1 MEIKGDRGRYS
12 GGGCL
17 MVRLLSSIFLCLLLS
32 SSISQTEAQETLSL
46 DFAELRRDSA
56 IHASTMALAALSLD
70 KAIRQAQDSTI
81 IAFQSRQEY
90 NYYTLHYDEFLALR
104 KPQLNLRVAPNY
116 SRLLSDLSRDYV
128 YLRNYDNLSAAASVT
143 LSQKMLGWGGEAYI
157 GSQAIWT
164 EYFSSQAA
172 EARQFVAAP
181 LLVGYRQTLLGYNPY
196 RWEKAVEDQ
205 RLKAARQ
212 QHQYDMNSI
221 AEEVTRRF
229 FRLVCA
235 QSQAEMFQRNL
246 QTTDTLYAIAREK
259 SAILMVTMAELRS
272 LELQR
277 INAANALAMA
287 RTAEEEARTRLA
299 SYLRLDADGL
309 AAMHLLFPQEPKT
322 ISLTVA
328 EAIDLALAN
337 SPAYQHQIAVVT
349 ESHHQEL
356 KAQKEKGVNVS
367 LDVNVGMQQV
377 DPVFGRAIRDQRL
390 YTLGAVTFS
399 VPLMDH
405 GAAKSRHAAAQA
417 WVEREESALDEAER
431 QLSEDAAT
439 TLYNINTYR
448 QLLERT
454 TQAVAMA
461 DEVFVLNA
469 ENYANGLCDI
479 NTYTLAQNR
488 RDEAYNQYLSALEK
502 YWTTYY
508 HLQTLIG
515 TN

>member
-1 MEIKGDRGRYS
+1 MKEDKKISREIKGDRERYS
-12 GGGCL
+12 ASGCSA
-17 MVRLLSSIFLCLLLS
+17 VRLLSSIITCILLS
-32 SSISQTEAQETLSL
+32 PYPAESQETLSL
-46 DFAELRRDSA
+46 DQV
-56 IHASTMALAALSLD
+56 
-70 KAIRQAQDSTI
+70 IRQAQDSTI
-81 IAFQSRQEY
+81 IAFQSRHEY
-90 NYYTLHYDEFLALR
+90 NSYTLHYNEFLALR

-116 SRLLSDLSRDYV
+116 YRLLSDLSRDYV

-157 GSQAIWT
+157 GSQAIWS
-164 EYFSSQAA
+164 EYLSSQAT
-172 EARQFVAAP
+172 ESRQFVAAP
-181 LLVGYRQTLLGYNPY
+181 ILMGYRQTLLGYNPY
-196 RWEKAVEDQ
+196 RWEKAIEDQ

-235 QSQAEMFQRNL
+235 QGQADMYQRNL

-259 SAILMVTMAELRS
+259 ATILMVTMAELRS

-287 RTAEEEARTRLA
+287 RTAEQEARTRLA
-299 SYLRLDADGL
+299 SFLKLDEEGL
-309 AAMHLLFPQEPKT
+309 VTKHLQFPQEPKA

-337 SPAYQHQIAVVT
+337 SPAYQHQIAMVT
-349 ESHHQEL
+349 ESHHQKQ

-377 DPVFGRAIRDQRL
+377 DPVLGRAYRDQRL
-390 YTLGAVTFS
+390 YALGSVTFS

-417 WVEREESALDEAER
+417 WVEREESALDEAGR
-431 QLSEDAAT
+431 QLSEDVTT
-439 TLYNINTYR
+439 TLHNINIYR
-448 QLLERT
+448 QLVEQT
-454 TQAVAMA
+454 TYAATMA
-461 DEVFVLNA
+461 DDVFEMNA

-479 NTYTLAQNR
+479 NTYTLALDR
-488 RDEAYNQYLSALEK
+488 RDQAYNQYLSALEK

-508 HLQTLIG
+508 HLQTLTG
-515 TN
+515 MN

>member
-1 MEIKGDRGRYS
+1 MKDRINI
-12 GGGCL
+12 
-17 MVRLLSSIFLCLLLS
+17 RLLIGPALFSVLPLS
-32 SSISQTEAQETLSL
+32 SWGQETLSL
-46 DFAELRRDSA
+46 DQ
-56 IHASTMALAALSLD
+56 
-70 KAIRQAQDSTI
+70 AIRHAQDSTMM
-81 IAFQSRQEY
+81 AFQSRHEY
-90 NYYTLHYDEFLALR
+90 DSHTLHYDEFLALR

-116 SRLLSDLSRDYV
+116 YRLVSDLSRDYV
-128 YLRNYDNLSAAASVT
+128 YLRNYDNLSAAASLT
-143 LSQKMLGWGGEAYI
+143 LSQKMLGLGGEAYV
-157 GSQAIWT
+157 GTQAIWS

-172 EARQFVAAP
+172 EVRQFMAAP

-205 RLKAARQ
+205 RIKAARQ
-212 QHQYDMNSI
+212 QHQYDLNSI

-235 QSQAEMFQRNL
+235 KSQADMFQRNL
-246 QTTDTLYAIAREK
+246 QTADTLYAIAREK
-259 SAILMVTMAELRS
+259 ASILMVTMAELRS

-287 RTAEEEARTRLA
+287 LTAEAEARTRLA
-299 SYLRLDADGL
+299 SYLRLDGDGL
-309 AAMHLLFPQEPKT
+309 GAMHLQFPQEPKPIT
-322 ISLTVA
+322 LTVA

-337 SPAYQHQIAVVT
+337 SPAYQHQIATVT
-349 ESHHQEL
+349 ESRHQEQ
-356 KAQKEKGVNVS
+356 KARKEKGVNVS

-377 DPVFGRAIRDQRL
+377 DPVLGRAYRDQRL
-390 YTLGAVTFS
+390 YALGAVTVS

-405 GAAKSRHAAAQA
+405 GAAKNRHAAAQA

-431 QLSEDAAT
+431 RLSEDVTT
-439 TLYNINTYR
+439 TLHNINVYR
-448 QLLERT
+448 QLLEQT
-454 TQAVAMA
+454 TQAVTMA
-461 DEVFVLNA
+461 DEVFELNA
-469 ENYANGLCDI
+469 ENYANGLCDM

-515 TN
+515 D

>member
-1 MEIKGDRGRYS
+1 
-12 GGGCL
+12 
-17 MVRLLSSIFLCLLLS
+17 MVLTTLFTVHCSLFTIY
-32 SSISQTEAQETLSL
+32 AQQLSL
-46 DFAELRRDSA
+46 DQ
-56 IHASTMALAALSLD
+56 
-70 KAIRQAQDSTI
+70 AIRHAQDSTI
-81 IAFQSRQEY
+81 LAFQSRHEY
-90 NYYTLHYDEFLALR
+90 NSYALHYDEFLALR

-116 SRLLSDLSRDYV
+116 YRLLSDLSRDYV

-143 LSQKMLGWGGEAYI
+143 LSQKMLDWGGEAYL
-157 GSQAIWT
+157 GSQAIWS
-164 EYFSSQAA
+164 EYLSSQASD
-172 EARQFVAAP
+172 ARQFVAAP
-181 LLVGYRQTLLGYNPY
+181 ILAGYRQTLLGYNPY

-212 QHQYDMNSI
+212 QHQYDLNSI

-235 QSQAEMFQRNL
+235 QSQADMYRRNL
-246 QTTDTLYAIAREK
+246 QTTDTLYAIACEK
-259 SAILMVTMAELRS
+259 SSILMVTMAELRS

-277 INAANALAMA
+277 VNAANALAMA
-287 RTAEEEARTRLA
+287 RTAEEEALTRLA
-299 SYLRLDADGL
+299 SFLRLDGDS
-309 AAMHLLFPQEPKT
+309 LLTLNLQFPQEPKA

-337 SPAYQHQIAVVT
+337 SPAYQHQMAELT
-349 ESHHQEL
+349 ESRHQEQ
-356 KAQKEKGVNVS
+356 KARKEKGVNVS

-377 DPVFGRAIRDQRL
+377 DPVLGRAYRDQRL
-390 YTLGAVTFS
+390 YALGAVTFS

-417 WVEREESALDEAER
+417 WVEREESALDEAGR
-431 QLSEDAAT
+431 QLSEDVAT
-439 TLYNINTYR
+439 TLHDINIYR

-454 TQAVAMA
+454 VQAVAMA
-461 DEVFVLNA
+461 DEVFELNA

-488 RDEAYNQYLSALEK
+488 RDEAYNQYLSALER

-508 HLQTLIG
+508 HLQTLTG
-515 TN
+515 MN

>member
-1 MEIKGDRGRYS
+1 MKDRINI
-12 GGGCL
+12 
-17 MVRLLSSIFLCLLLS
+17 RLLIGPALLS
-32 SSISQTEAQETLSL
+32 VLPLSSWGQETLSL
-46 DFAELRRDSA
+46 DQ
-56 IHASTMALAALSLD
+56 
-70 KAIRQAQDSTI
+70 AIRHAQDSTMM
-81 IAFQSRQEY
+81 AFQSRHEY
-90 NYYTLHYDEFLALR
+90 DSHTLHYDAFLALR

-116 SRLLSDLSRDYV
+116 YRLVSDLSRDYV
-128 YLRNYDNLSAAASVT
+128 YLRNYDNLSAAASLT
-143 LSQKMLGWGGEAYI
+143 LSQKMLGLGGEAYV
-157 GSQAIWT
+157 GTQAIWS

-172 EARQFVAAP
+172 EVRQFMAAP

-205 RLKAARQ
+205 RIKAARQ
-212 QHQYDMNSI
+212 QHQYDLNSI

-235 QSQAEMFQRNL
+235 KSQADMFQRNL
-246 QTTDTLYAIAREK
+246 QTADTLYAIAREK
-259 SAILMVTMAELRS
+259 ASILMVTMAELRS

-287 RTAEEEARTRLA
+287 LTAEAEARTRLA
-299 SYLRLDADGL
+299 SYLRLDSDGL
-309 AAMHLLFPQEPKT
+309 GAMHLQFPQEPKPIT
-322 ISLTVA
+322 LTVA

-337 SPAYQHQIAVVT
+337 SPAYQHQIATVT
-349 ESHHQEL
+349 ESRHQEQ
-356 KAQKEKGVNVS
+356 KARKEKGVNVS

-377 DPVFGRAIRDQRL
+377 DPVLGRAYRDQRL
-390 YTLGAVTFS
+390 YALGAVTVS

-405 GAAKSRHAAAQA
+405 GAAKNRHAAAQA

-431 QLSEDAAT
+431 RLSEDVTT
-439 TLYNINTYR
+439 TLHNINVYR
-448 QLLERT
+448 QLLEQT
-454 TQAVAMA
+454 TQAVTMA
-461 DEVFVLNA
+461 DEVFELNA
-469 ENYANGLCDI
+469 ENYANGLCDM

-515 TN
+515 D

>member
-1 MEIKGDRGRYS
+1 MV
-12 GGGCL
+12 L
-17 MVRLLSSIFLCLLLS
+17 MALFTIHCTLFTIY
-32 SSISQTEAQETLSL
+32 AQHLSL
-46 DFAELRRDSA
+46 GFAELRRDSA
-56 IHASTMALAALSLD
+56 IHASTMALASLSLD
-70 KAIRQAQDSTI
+70 QAIRQAQDSTI

-116 SRLLSDLSRDYV
+116 YRIVSDLSRDYV

-143 LSQKMLGWGGEAYI
+143 LSQKMLNWGGEAYV
-157 GSQAIWT
+157 GTQAIWS
-164 EYFSSQAA
+164 EYFNSQAT
-172 EARQFVAAP
+172 EARQFMAAP
-181 LLVGYRQTLLGYNPY
+181 ILMGYRQTLLGYNPY

-235 QSQAEMFQRNL
+235 QSQAEMYQRNL

-259 SAILMVTMAELRS
+259 ASILMVTMAELRS

-299 SYLRLDADGL
+299 SFLKLDEEGL
-309 AAMHLLFPQEPKT
+309 AATPLQFPQEPRAVT
-322 ISLTVA
+322 LTVA
-328 EAIDLALAN
+328 DAIRLVLAN
-337 SPAYQHQIAVVT
+337 SPAYQHQMAEVI
-349 ESHHQEL
+349 ESRHQEQ

-377 DPVFGRAIRDQRL
+377 DPVLGRAYRDQRL
-390 YTLGAVTFS
+390 YALGAVTLS

-431 QLSEDAAT
+431 RLSEDVTT
-439 TLYNINTYR
+439 TLHNINIYR
-448 QLLERT
+448 QLLEQT

-461 DEVFVLNA
+461 DEVFELNA
-469 ENYANGLCDI
+469 DNYANGLCDI
-479 NTYTLAQNR
+479 NTYTLAQSR
-488 RDEAYNQYLSALEK
+488 RDEANNQYLSALEK

-515 TN
+515 D

>member
-1 MEIKGDRGRYS
+1 MKENKRRY
-12 GGGCL
+12 
-17 MVRLLSSIFLCLLLS
+17 FFYLLLFFS
-32 SSISQTEAQETLSL
+32 VSQATGQETLSL
-46 DFAELRRDSA
+46 DQ
-56 IHASTMALAALSLD
+56 
-70 KAIRQAQDSTI
+70 AIRHAQDSTI
-81 IAFQSRQEY
+81 IAFQSHHEY
-90 NYYTLHYDEFLALR
+90 QSKALHYDAFLALR

-116 SRLLSDLSRDYV
+116 YRLVSDLSRDYV
-128 YLRNYDNLSAAASVT
+128 YLRNYDNLSAAASLT
-143 LSQKMLGWGGEAYI
+143 LSQKMLDWGGEAYV
-157 GSQAIWT
+157 GTQAIWS
-164 EYFSSQAA
+164 EYFSSNSTV
-172 EARQFVAAP
+172 ARQFMAAP
-181 LLVGYRQTLLGYNPY
+181 ILAGYKQTLLGYNPY

-212 QHQYDMNSI
+212 QHQYDLNCI

-235 QSQAEMFQRNL
+235 QSQAEMFRRNL
-246 QTTDTLYAIAREK
+246 ETTDTLYAIAREK
-259 SAILMVTMAELRS
+259 ASIVMVTRAELRS
-272 LELQR
+272 LELLR

-299 SYLRLDADGL
+299 SFLRLDGDIL
-309 AAMHLLFPQEPKT
+309 ASINLQFPQEPKS

-337 SPAYQHQIAVVT
+337 NPAYQHQVAEVT
-349 ESHHQEL
+349 EARHQEQ

-377 DPVFGRAIRDQRL
+377 DPVLGRAYRDQRL
-390 YTLGAVTFS
+390 YALGAVTFS

-405 GAAKSRHAAAQA
+405 GAAKNRHAAAQA
-417 WVEREESALDEAER
+417 WVDREESALDEAGR
-431 QLSEDAAT
+431 QLSEDVAT
-439 TLYNINTYR
+439 TLHNINIYR
-448 QLLERT
+448 QLLEQT

-461 DEVFVLNA
+461 DEVFDLNA

-515 TN
+515 D

>member
-1 MEIKGDRGRYS
+1 MKKNN
-12 GGGCL
+12 L
-17 MVRLLSSIFLCLLLS
+17 TVFLCLLLFAS
-32 SSISQTEAQETLSL
+32 VTQTKGQETMSL
-46 DFAELRRDSA
+46 DQ
-56 IHASTMALAALSLD
+56 
-70 KAIRQAQDSTI
+70 AIRQAQDSTI
-81 IAFQSRQEY
+81 MAFQSRHEY
-90 NYYTLHYDEFLALR
+90 DSYAWHYDEFLALR

-128 YLRNYDNLSAAASVT
+128 YMRNYDNLSAAASVT

-164 EYFSSQAA
+164 EYFNSQSS

-235 QSQAEMFQRNL
+235 QSQAEMFRRNL
-246 QTTDTLYAIAREK
+246 QTADTLYAIAREK

-299 SYLRLDADGL
+299 SFLRLDGDSL
-309 AAMHLLFPQEPKT
+309 ATMHLQFPQEPKT
-322 ISLTVA
+322 ISLTAA
-328 EAIDLALAN
+328 EAISLALAN
-337 SPAYQHQIAVVT
+337 SPAYQHQIAVLT
-349 ESHHQEL
+349 ESRHQEQ

-377 DPVFGRAIRDQRL
+377 DHVLGRAYRDQRL
-390 YTLGAVTFS
+390 YALGAITLS

-431 QLSEDAAT
+431 QLSEDVAT
-439 TLYNINTYR
+439 TLHNINIYR
-448 QLLERT
+448 LLLERT
-454 TQAVAMA
+454 AQAVAMA
-461 DEVFVLNA
+461 DEVFELNA

-488 RDEAYNQYLSALEK
+488 RDEAHNQYLSALEK

-508 HLQTLIG
+508 HLQTLTG

>member
-1 MEIKGDRGRYS
+1 MERGVVKMFKRN
-12 GGGCL
+12 
-17 MVRLLSSIFLCLLLS
+17 MRRLLLCAAIFNVQSSMFNVHAQ
-32 SSISQTEAQETLSL
+32 SQLSL
-46 DFAELRRDSA
+46 DE
-56 IHASTMALAALSLD
+56 
-70 KAIRQAQDSTI
+70 AIRQAQDSTI
-81 IAFQSRQEY
+81 IAFQSQHEY
-90 NYYTLHYDEFLALR
+90 DYYQLHYDEFTALR
-104 KPQLNLRVAPNY
+104 KPQLTLHVAPNY
-116 SRLLSDLSRDYV
+116 YSLISDLSRDYV

-143 LSQKMLGWGGEAYI
+143 LSQKMLNWGGEAYV
-157 GSQAIWT
+157 GTQAIWT
-164 EYFSSQAA
+164 EYFNSDKDY
-172 EARQFVAAP
+172 ARQFMAAP

-212 QHQYDMNSI
+212 QHQYDMNTI

-235 QSQAEMFQRNL
+235 QGQVDMYRRNL
-246 QTTDTLYAIAREK
+246 QTADTLLTIAREK
-259 SAILMVTMAELRS
+259 ASIAMVTLAELRS

-277 INAANALAMA
+277 INAANALSMA
-287 RTAEEEARTRLA
+287 RTAETEARTRLA
-299 SYLRLDADGL
+299 SYLRMSDDSLSGT
-309 AAMHLLFPQEPKT
+309 MSLLFPQEPKT
-322 ISLTVA
+322 ISLTA
-328 EAIDLALAN
+328 ADAIGLALAN
-337 SPAYQHQIAVVT
+337 SPVYQHQIAALT
-349 ESHHQEL
+349 ESRQQEQ
-356 KAQKEKGVNVS
+356 KAQKEKGLNAS

-377 DPVFGRAIRDQRL
+377 DDVIGRAYRDQRL
-390 YTLGAVTFS
+390 YALGAVTLS

-431 QLSEDAAT
+431 TLREDVVS
-439 TLYNINTYR
+439 TLHNINTYR
-448 QLLERT
+448 LLLERT
-454 TQAVAMA
+454 NEAVSMA
-461 DEVFVLNA
+461 DEVFKLNA

-508 HLQTLIG
+508 HLLTLTG